1 MAEIQKDS
9 SPGKE
14 EETEP
19 ISLENTDIDKARAML
34 KETQALIEA
43 EEKKKGSKE

>member
-1 MAEIQKDS
+1 MAEIEKDS

-14 EETEP
+14 EETEL
-19 ISLENTDIDKARAML
+19 ISLENTDIDKVRSML

-43 EEKKKGSKE
+43 EEKKKVDKG